1 MIMNTKQ
8 SYPVTD
14 SITNA
19 VEAGII
25 TATVVSLIAC
35 EITRHMGHALEG
47 GVYKGVKSSWR
58 LVKGAKDRLTTYRQ
72 RISEKVAAAKSEE
85 VVEAAVAEEAT
96 TALVPQQDEVP
107 VVVPV
112 PPVQPH
118 VEEAP
123 APAGMPTPA
132 LACHHPG
139 LVGNR
144 KSRMVACNF
153 LSPDGYVT

>member
-1 MIMNTKQ
+1 MNTKQ

-35 EITRHMGHALEG
+35 EVTRHMGHALEG

-58 LVKGAKDRLTTYRQ
+58 LVKGAKDRLVSYRE

-85 VVEAAVAEEAT
+85 VAEESPAEQVQ
-96 TALVPQQDEVP
+96 AEVP
-107 VVVPV
+107 TVA
-112 PPVQPH
+112 PVQPH
-118 VEEAP
+118 AEEA
-123 APAGMPTPA
+123 APTPVGTPTPA
-132 LACHHPG
+132 FA
-139 LVGNR
+139 
-144 KSRMVACNF
+144 
-153 LSPDGYVT
+153 

>member
-35 EITRHMGHALEG
+35 EVTRHMGHALEG

-58 LVKGAKDRLTTYRQ
+58 LVKGAKDRLVSYRE

-85 VVEAAVAEEAT
+85 VAEESPAEQVQ
-96 TALVPQQDEVP
+96 AEVP
-107 VVVPV
+107 TVA
-112 PPVQPH
+112 PVQPH
-118 VEEAP
+118 AEEA
-123 APAGMPTPA
+123 APTPVGTPTPA
-132 LACHHPG
+132 FA
-139 LVGNR
+139 
-144 KSRMVACNF
+144 
-153 LSPDGYVT
+153 